1 MGIYIN
7 CVLLWDG
14 NLYHLC
20 SSVRWEFVSTAFFC
34 EMGIY
39 IYCVL
44 LWDGNLYQLCSSLR
58 WEFNFI
64 YVQMRQMWFFKGW
77 KNLPRIPPFGLLLS
91 LHIIHAIACLW
102 CGNNLLNPTG
112 FLRKMVEQLRIIY
125 SAHTILICFVFISEQ
140 TANSATY
147 YINWWM
153 CNNFSKERR
162 NSLMM
167 IWKDRNMSE

>member
-1 MGIYIN
+1 MGICIN
-7 CVLLWDG
+7 
-14 NLYHLC
+14 Y
-20 SSVRWEFVSTAFFC
+20 
-34 EMGIY
+34 
-39 IYCVL
+39 VL
-44 LWDGNLYQLCSSLR
+44 LWDGNLYQLCSSVR
-58 WEFNFI
+58 WEFILTAFFCEMTIYINCVLLWDGNSTFM

-125 SAHTILICFVFISEQ
+125 SAHTVLICFVFISEQ

-167 IWKDRNMSE
+167 IWKDRNISE